1 MQRYF
6 TTLAIAV
13 FGGILGA
20 WIYLAAFNPNRLV
33 DGLDGNR
40 DGRLWNQQTS
50 LLETDRVEA
59 DQTPPSRPRQLGS
72 NPPVSF
78 VEASE
83 KSTNSVV
90 FIKNFSGTDTRRY
103 SIFDYFFGQGVPQQ
117 RVSTGSGVIIS
128 KDGYIIT
135 NNHVIDRAETIEV
148 VHQKRTYQ
156 ASLIGADANT
166 DIAVLKI
173 DADNLPAIQIGSS
186 RELQIGE
193 WVIAVGNPFNLTS
206 TVTAGIVSAKERQIN
221 IMGGEFPLESFIQTD
236 APINPGN
243 SGGALVDVEGK
254 LVGINTAILSR
265 TGSYTGYGF
274 AVPVDI
280 ATKIA
285 NDLIQYGEVQKAIPG
300 VDVVEITP
308 ELAEEMN
315 LKSLDGVIVS
325 HVIRS
330 GAAEKAGLRRNDV
343 IKAINGITITGKG
356 SFEEVLS
363 YYYPGDEIR
372 LDYLRDNTNR
382 SATLTLQNL
391 LGDTGIIKREFYTS
405 TLLGAKLENVN
416 ALERDRLNIDFGVK
430 ISGMTRGYL
439 RDLGLGNGF
448 VITHYNGEPA
458 KDPNVVG
465 KFLEEFSGRLRLEG
479 LTPNGQPFMQSYNI
493 Q

>member
-1 MQRYF
+1 MQKHF
-6 TTLAIAV
+6 ITLIIA
-13 FGGILGA
+13 FAGGIVGA
-20 WIYLAAFNPNRLV
+20 WFFHSFQERDPLF
-33 DGLDGNR
+33 GLSHPEQEELNH
-40 DGRLWNQQTS
+40 QTS
-50 LLETDRVEA
+50 LLDFITEEKEDDKSQRSKSSVGEN
-59 DQTPPSRPRQLGS
+59 L
-72 NPPVSF
+72 PVSF
-78 VEASE
+78 VEAS
-83 KSTNSVV
+83 KRSTHSVV

-173 DADNLPAIQIGSS
+173 DADNLPAINIGSS
-186 RELQIGE
+186 RDLQIGE

-243 SGGALVDVEGK
+243 SGGALVDVEGR

-285 NDLIQYGEVQKAIPG
+285 KDLIAYGEVQKAVPG
-300 VDVVEITP
+300 VDVVEVTP
-308 ELAEEMN
+308 ELAEEMS

-325 HVIRS
+325 HVVRD
-330 GAAEKAGLRRNDV
+330 GAGEKAGLRRNDV
-343 IKAINGITITGKG
+343 ISSINGVAIKGKG

-372 LDYLRDNTNR
+372 VSFIRDNQTRNVN
-382 SATLTLQNL
+382 LTLQNL
-391 LGDTGIIKREFYTS
+391 LGGTGVIKREFYTS
-405 TLLGAKLENVN
+405 TLLGAKLETVN
-416 ALERDRLNIDFGVK
+416 AIERDRLNVSHGIK
-430 ISGMTRGYL
+430 ITGMTRGYL

-448 VITHYNGEPA
+448 VITQVNDEPA
-458 KDPNVVG
+458 RDPKAVG
-465 KFLEEFSGRLRLEG
+465 KYLEEFSGRLRLEG
-479 LTPNGQPFMQSYNI
+479 VTSNGQPFMQSYNI
-493 Q
+493 R